1 MRFYRLSAEIEM
13 EIGLSQRHL
22 SLGSVDVRG
31 HHGVMQV
38 SKKIYTLR
46 RAQAA
51 DVDPIHEIEQIS
63 FTSPWSKQLIRQAV
77 ESSDGSN
84 YFLVA
89 VSSDDTILGYIC
101 YSLVADEVHILTLAT
116 DPQYRRQGIA
126 HSLIMDSIEK
136 GRVYGAVRADLE
148 VRESNESA
156 IRLYQGLGFALVGR
170 RPRYYSNPTEDALL
184 LSLDLNSTTNSDDV
198 DRS

>member
-1 MRFYRLSAEIEM
+1 
-13 EIGLSQRHL
+13 
-22 SLGSVDVRG
+22 
-31 HHGVMQV
+31 MQV
-38 SKKIYTLR
+38 GKKTYTLR
-46 RAQAA
+46 HAQAA
-51 DVDPIHEIEQIS
+51 DVDRIHEIEQIS
-63 FTSPWSKQLIRQAV
+63 FTSPWSKQLIREAV
-77 ESSDGSN
+77 ESDGSN
-84 YFLVA
+84 YFHVA
-89 VSSDDTILGYIC
+89 VSPDDAILGYIC

-170 RPRYYSNPTEDALL
+170 RPRYYSNPTEGALL
-184 LSLDLNSTTNSDDV
+184 FSLDLNSTTNSDDV